1 MSLPPILVDDVSIAR
16 LAQELRDEAVIAVDL
31 EADSLH
37 SYQEKVCLLQISTS
51 TRTVLVDPLAVEDLA
66 ALAPVLADPTIR
78 KIFHAAD
85 YDIRCLFRD
94 FRIEVQ
100 GLFDTMIACQM
111 LGEKRVGLADVLAKY
126 LDVELDKRYQRA
138 DWSKRPLEEGMIL
151 YAMEDTCHLHR
162 LTEILEGRL
171 RDMGRLSWAE
181 EEFALLQKVRHSE
194 NNGPLFMRVK
204 GAGLLERKQLA
215 VLEQLLQ
222 WRDEEACRRDRPAF
236 KVVGNKT
243 LLGLAQIMPGSLR
256 EAKGIEGFSPR
267 LADRYGRALIGVVCK
282 AAAIPREEWP
292 VYPRGERRER
302 DPAVEGRMKDL
313 KQVRAAMAEEL
324 DMDPGILVNNAQLEG
339 VARACPADMDQ
350 LTELGILKNWQREV
364 LGEGLLG
371 ALNRG

>member
-126 LDVELDKRYQRA
+126 
-138 DWSKRPLEEGMIL
+138 
-151 YAMEDTCHLHR
+151 
-162 LTEILEGRL
+162 
-171 RDMGRLSWAE
+171 
-181 EEFALLQKVRHSE
+181 
-194 NNGPLFMRVK
+194 
-204 GAGLLERKQLA
+204 
-215 VLEQLLQ
+215 
-222 WRDEEACRRDRPAF
+222 
-236 KVVGNKT
+236 
-243 LLGLAQIMPGSLR
+243 
-256 EAKGIEGFSPR
+256 
-267 LADRYGRALIGVVCK
+267 
-282 AAAIPREEWP
+282 
-292 VYPRGERRER
+292 
-302 DPAVEGRMKDL
+302 
-313 KQVRAAMAEEL
+313 
-324 DMDPGILVNNAQLEG
+324 
-339 VARACPADMDQ
+339 
-350 LTELGILKNWQREV
+350 
-364 LGEGLLG
+364 
-371 ALNRG
+371 